1 MTGGLAAVF
10 LFVWLLPTPPAL
22 RGIANYLP
30 MHMTMESFAIIVAML
45 VFGVTWNAYS
55 SERAG
60 NVIMLAC
67 AMLAVGLL
75 DFAHMLSFKG
85 MPDFVTPSGTEK
97 AISFWLAARFI
108 AALAL
113 LVAAVRPWTP
123 LCRGFWKYALLL
135 GALAVTALVFW
146 VVLFHPAVLPRTFV
160 EGDGLTPFKV
170 AAEYLIVGLLV
181 VAVVLFYRQ
190 ARRGVA
196 YDAAGLF
203 TAAAI
208 SILSELS
215 FTLYK
220 NTTDIFNLLGHVYKV
235 VAYLF
240 IYRAM
245 FVTTVREPFQR
256 LAAAEA
262 RYRAIFTGARDG
274 IVLIDA
280 ETGLIAACNP
290 EFERQCGRPLAELR
304 TLHIWELR
312 PAELR
317 AAARRKFEEI
327 RDAGEGGG
335 SGLDFERPDGSRVS
349 TEFLSRRVR
358 NGERDYIQSINRDI
372 GERKRM
378 EQALHDSEERFRV
391 LATSAPDGII
401 LIDGAG
407 TVVFWN
413 TAAERL
419 FGYTA
424 EEALG
429 RELHL
434 LIVPPQHRNAAAA
447 GMQQFLGSGA
457 GPMIGASAELE
468 TLRKDG
474 TTFIAEHSISAMRL
488 NGAWHAMGVVR
499 DTTQRRELQRS
510 LERQLDELRRFQDVA
525 LGREL
530 RMKAL
535 VEENER
541 LEARLSELARQP
553 KH

>member
-1 MTGGLAAVF
+1 MIAGLAAVF

-22 RGIANYLP
+22 HGIANYLP
-30 MHMTMESFAIIVAML
+30 MHMAMESFAIVVAML
-45 VFGVTWNAYS
+45 VFGITWNAYS
-55 SERAG
+55 SARAG

-97 AISFWLAARFI
+97 TISFWLAARFI

-123 LCRGFWKYALLL
+123 LPSPRRKHALLL

-146 VVLFHPAVLPRTFV
+146 VVLRHQAALPRTFV
-160 EGDGLTPFKV
+160 EGTGLTPFKV
-170 AAEYLIVGLLV
+170 GMEYLIVGLLV
-181 VAVVLFYRQ
+181 VPAIIFYRQ
-190 ARRGVA
+190 SRRGVPH
-196 YDAAGLF
+196 DAAGLF
-203 TAAAI
+203 AAAAI

-220 NTTDIFNLLGHVYKV
+220 DVTDIFNLLGHTYKV

-245 FVTTVREPFQR
+245 FVTNVREPFQR

-262 RYRAIFTGARDG
+262 RYRAIFAGARDG
-274 IVLIDA
+274 IVMMDA
-280 ETGLIAACNP
+280 ETGLIADCNP

-312 PAELR
+312 PAEQR

-335 SGLDFERPDGSRVS
+335 SGLDFERPDGSRLPIEFVS
-349 TEFLSRRVR
+349 RSIRI
-358 NGERDYIQSINRDI
+358 GGCDYLQSISRDI
-372 GERKRM
+372 
-378 EQALHDSEERFRV
+378 SE
-391 LATSAPDGII
+391 
-401 LIDGAG
+401 
-407 TVVFWN
+407 
-413 TAAERL
+413 
-419 FGYTA
+419 
-424 EEALG
+424 
-429 RELHL
+429 H
-434 LIVPPQHRNAAAA
+434 
-447 GMQQFLGSGA
+447 
-457 GPMIGASAELE
+457 
-468 TLRKDG
+468 
-474 TTFIAEHSISAMRL
+474 
-488 NGAWHAMGVVR
+488 
-499 DTTQRRELQRS
+499 RELQSS

-525 LGREL
+525 VGREL

-535 VEENER
+535 VEEN
-541 LEARLSELARQP
+541 ARLGAPGGTRPTSRRRPSGWPSWTMTRNPAETSSRLRGCAPRSSASRTSTAPATSRSKPRCAPRRARA
-553 KH
+553 KRCCSCWRISRRSAA